1 MTDPSPDAAQ
11 PPVPH
16 QPMPCLGRGVHWPDI
31 MAKIEADRRDKPA
44 PAGVLDHARRQLGIE
59 NAAKEAAQFADEAL
73 ELAELALPA
82 ANEALAAVGGESGN
96 APSTPSLGETGSSLG
111 IESAPGHRNGCQGC
125 EHDEGVIPGCWS
137 EQDEEEWYAL
147 FRAPSFTS
155 INERRA
161 ETGLPPVDLPML
173 WGTPPSPARRAR
185 WRRALDRMRRS
196 QP

>member
-1 MTDPSPDAAQ
+1 MTAPSPDAAQ

-31 MAKIEADRRDKPA
+31 MAKIEAERRDKPA
-44 PAGVLDHARRQLGIE
+44 PAGALDHARRQLGIE
-59 NAAKEAAQFADEAL
+59 DAAKEAAQFADEAL

-111 IESAPGHRNGCQGC
+111 VPFEAAAPFLASILGLEQPSSGPPYAHRYVPP
-125 EHDEGVIPGCWS
+125 DE
-137 EQDEEEWYAL
+137 DEPP
-147 FRAPSFTS
+147 APSYTFS
-155 INERRA
+155 
-161 ETGLPPVDLPML
+161 
-173 WGTPPSPARRAR
+173 RRAR

>member
-1 MTDPSPDAAQ
+1 
-11 PPVPH
+11 
-16 QPMPCLGRGVHWPDI
+16 MPCLGRGVHWPDI

-44 PAGVLDHARRQLGIE
+44 PAGALDHARRQLGIE
-59 NAAKEAAQFADEAL
+59 DAAKEVAQFADEAL

-125 EHDEGVIPGCWS
+125 DHDDGVIPGCWS

-147 FRAPSFTS
+147 FRPLRFAS

-196 QP
+196 QS